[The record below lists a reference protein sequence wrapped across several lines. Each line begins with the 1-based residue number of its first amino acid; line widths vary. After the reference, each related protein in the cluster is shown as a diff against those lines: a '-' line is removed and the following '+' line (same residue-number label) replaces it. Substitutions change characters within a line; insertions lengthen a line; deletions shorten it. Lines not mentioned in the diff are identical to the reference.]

1 MEIQGKII
9 TALPERS
16 GTSARGNQW
25 RSITYVLE
33 TQERYPRKVAFD
45 VVNDNISKLNIQV
58 GEVLTV
64 KFDIDAREYNQKWF
78 NSIQAWDVQRMQPQG
93 FQPQPTQQAQQAQVV
108 PPYAQNAQVY
118 QQPQQPAQQQAPK
131 GKDDLPF

>member
-9 TALPERS
+9 AELPERS

-45 VVNDNISKLNIQV
+45 VVNDNIGKMNIQV
-58 GEVLTV
+58 GEVLNV

-78 NSIQAWDVQRMQPQG
+78 NSIQAWDVQRLQAQSYQPQQ
-93 FQPQPTQQAQQAQVV
+93 QPQAQAV
-108 PPYAQNAQVY
+108 PPYTQNAQTY
-118 QQPQQPAQQQAPK
+118 QQPKQPVQQASAN
-131 GKDDLPF
+131 GKNDLPF